1 MEQLT
6 IALGRFPFTNQIDYK
21 IRPAVI
27 ISNEKFNQAHNF
39 VWACPI
45 TTKQTKKEFELE
57 IPEKEFSGK
66 LEEKSFI
73 RTDTIASIEKE
84 LFIKQMGKIS
94 KNLFEKLKNEI
105 TKNL

>member
-1 MEQLT
+1 MEQST
-6 IALGRFPFTNQIDYK
+6 VALARFYFTNQIDYK

-27 ISNEKFNQAHNF
+27 ISNEKFNQLHNF

-66 LEEKSFI
+66 LEIKSFI
-73 RTDTIASIEKE
+73 RTDTIASMEKE
-84 LFIKQMGKIS
+84 FFLKELGKIS
-94 KNLFEKLKNEI
+94 KSLFEKLKTELI
-105 TKNL
+105 KNF